1 MTHPPLKIVLM
12 KQLMLLLKALCLMLT
27 KKTLFAIFSS
37 EFTLI
42 LIHLLNLFLI
52 TCFIGHK
59 HKNRDL
65 EIMIVKPELAAC
77 KLNEI

>member
-37 EFTLI
+37 ETILI
-42 LIHLLNLFLI
+42 LIHLSHGTKFGVGWRFGLSKNL
-52 TCFIGHK
+52 
-59 HKNRDL
+59 
-65 EIMIVKPELAAC
+65 VKP
-77 KLNEI
+77 